1 MTGGNMGIIMLIVV
15 GLAAGYL
22 AGLIWKGGGFGL
34 VGNLAVGVA
43 GSFLGRFLFNLLGF
57 AVYGLPAQI
66 VAAIVGAIILLWIIN
81 RIR

>member
-1 MTGGNMGIIMLIVV
+1 MGIIMLIVV